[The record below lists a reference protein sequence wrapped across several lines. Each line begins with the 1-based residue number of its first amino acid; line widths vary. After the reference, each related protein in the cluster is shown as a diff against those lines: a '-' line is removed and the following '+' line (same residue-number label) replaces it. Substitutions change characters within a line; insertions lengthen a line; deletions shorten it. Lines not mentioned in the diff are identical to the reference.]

1 MVVHLAYLLYK
12 LRNMEINHWTKREIK
27 KTRNEQKCLFN
38 LKFCVLWDL
47 APDHI
52 VVFMHFMQA
61 HSLNQR
67 KRKLQPLFTIAY
79 TAAIRSQYVYV
90 RTYISSRKENAY
102 ALCSVC
108 SVEFHVTFKT
118 IIQLPN
124 IFSRGSCIIVRLNQ
138 LFRIHHP
145 FQQRYIIW
153 NIL

>member
-12 LRNMEINHWTKREIK
+12 LRNMEINHWTKQK
-27 KTRNEQKCLFN
+27 KEQKCLFN

-47 APDHI
+47 LKRICPDHI
-52 VVFMHFMQA
+52 VVFMHFIQA

-79 TAAIRSQYVYV
+79 SQYVICM
-90 RTYISSRKENAY
+90 YIKIYHQRRKC
-102 ALCSVC
+102 LCVSVLFC
-108 SVEFHVTFKT
+108 LFCWIHVTFKT

-138 LFRIHHP
+138 LFHIHP
-145 FQQRYIIW
+145 FQQRYII
-153 NIL
+153 